1 MEGEIR
7 GCSHVLAVDL
17 GEISPFP
24 PPPPALSTPSSFPP
38 IQGNEVL
45 LFSPISGYICTRLI
59 KYSTSPL
66 LPVGPA
72 VLRGK
77 GLYDSDRDSL
87 CVAWKQQWGVDL
99 SLAPL
104 FTFPLLV
111 LIMALRE
118 RKGRSLLHGLHSTFE
133 AQMVTLLSLRG
144 DMLPRSL
151 LFAAWPD
158 SPPVYFTWSPPHPSV
173 KWAVSAFCTG
183 GSPGPT

>member
-7 GCSHVLAVDL
+7 GHSHVLAVNL

-77 GLYDSDRDSL
+77 GLYDNDRDSL

-99 SLAPL
+99 SGASIHIPSSGSDNSIAGEKRPEPPPW
-104 FTFPLLV
+104 TP
-111 LIMALRE
+111 
-118 RKGRSLLHGLHSTFE
+118 FE
-133 AQMVTLLSLRG
+133 AQMVTLLSLKG
-144 DMLPRSL
+144 DVLPRSL

-158 SPPVYFTWSPPHPSV
+158 SPPVYFAWSPPHPSV
-173 KWAVSAFCTG
+173 KWAVSAFCAG